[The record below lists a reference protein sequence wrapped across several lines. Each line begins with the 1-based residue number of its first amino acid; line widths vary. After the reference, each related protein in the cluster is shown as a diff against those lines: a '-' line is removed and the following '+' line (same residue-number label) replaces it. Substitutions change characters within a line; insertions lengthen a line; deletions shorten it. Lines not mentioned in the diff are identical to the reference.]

1 MYITAFWQGN
11 SCTWK
16 TQYLASIQHSVSLQ
30 NKCDLCS
37 QKDGARKAINR
48 RRQDMMF
55 YYTTG
60 SAWKLHSLCTHM
72 PWMSNTYSI
81 QMFLVINVQCS
92 RLKSYFSSCGM
103 SLVDCGP
110 LTTIAGVML
119 VQSHWSLVCSVP
131 LVSLKAALV
140 QICSRVGVKLS
151 LLWLFASCVQI
162 QTLQDLQFSVCS
174 KREGLKHPNLRSSS
188 LLITTAAFLTS
199 HSCHEVETDTSKLL
213 WFRVAAFYLL
223 NSVAKPISLI
233 FSWPSFSYY
242 FAKKGTFKLESVT

>member
-30 NKCDLCS
+30 NNCDLCS

-81 QMFLVINVQCS
+81 QMFLVINVQCG
-92 RLKSYFSSCGM
+92 RLKSYFRSCGVSFLTAVLWLPLLESCLLF
-103 SLVDCGP
+103 SLTD
-110 LTTIAGVML
+110 LL
-119 VQSHWSLVCSVP
+119 FVQSRWCPSKQHWARS
-131 LVSLKAALV
+131 AA
-140 QICSRVGVKLS
+140 G
-151 LLWLFASCVQI
+151 
-162 QTLQDLQFSVCS
+162 
-174 KREGLKHPNLRSSS
+174 
-188 LLITTAAFLTS
+188 
-199 HSCHEVETDTSKLL
+199 
-213 WFRVAAFYLL
+213 
-223 NSVAKPISLI
+223 
-233 FSWPSFSYY
+233 
-242 FAKKGTFKLESVT
+242 

>member
-48 RRQDMMF
+48 KRQDMMF

-92 RLKSYFSSCGM
+92 RLKSYFRSCRV

-110 LTTIAGVML
+110 LTGVNPAFAIAGVML
-119 VQSHWSLVCSVP
+119 VGQSHWSLVCSVR
-131 LVSLKAALV
+131 LVSLKAESG
-140 QICSRVGVKLS
+140 QIFSRVKQGWSFLYCGS
-151 LLWLFASCVQI
+151 LHLVY
-162 QTLQDLQFSVCS
+162 
-174 KREGLKHPNLRSSS
+174 R
-188 LLITTAAFLTS
+188 
-199 HSCHEVETDTSKLL
+199 
-213 WFRVAAFYLL
+213 
-223 NSVAKPISLI
+223 
-233 FSWPSFSYY
+233 
-242 FAKKGTFKLESVT
+242 

>member
-92 RLKSYFSSCGM
+92 RLKSYFRSCRV

-110 LTTIAGVML
+110 LTAIAGVML
-119 VQSHWSLVCSVP
+119 VGQSHWSLVCSVR
-131 LVSLKAALV
+131 LVSLKAESG
-140 QICSRVGVKLS
+140 QIFSRVGMKLS

-162 QTLQDLQFSVCS
+162 DTLQDLHCVFSV
-174 KREGLKHPNLRSSS
+174 
-188 LLITTAAFLTS
+188 F
-199 HSCHEVETDTSKLL
+199 
-213 WFRVAAFYLL
+213 
-223 NSVAKPISLI
+223 
-233 FSWPSFSYY
+233 
-242 FAKKGTFKLESVT
+242 